1 MSITPIDIQNK
12 EFARS
17 IRGFSP
23 LEVDEFLDRIAK
35 DYEDLIK
42 ENMHIKEQAEQ
53 YKEKLSHYH
62 KLEETLHNAIVVA
75 QEAAEDVKRNA
86 GKEAELI
93 RREADRDAARILED
107 ARHKAGRILT
117 EHDEVYKQAQ
127 IYKMRF
133 RSLVEAQLSALEMED
148 WLSMGNTKDEEA
160 KRGA

>member
-1 MSITPIDIQNK
+1 LPLTPIDIQNK
-12 EFARS
+12 EFGRS

-23 LEVDEFLDRIAK
+23 SEVIEFLDRIAK
-35 DYEDLIK
+35 EYEEHIK
-42 ENMHIKEQAEQ
+42 ENITL
-53 YKEKLSHYH
+53 KEKLTQAKEKLDQYH

-86 GKEAELI
+86 SKEADLI
-93 RREADRDAARILED
+93 RREAERDSSRIMED
-107 ARHKAGRILT
+107 ARYKASRILS

-148 WLSMGNTKDEEA
+148 WLSMEPPQKLEGKSA
-160 KRGA
+160 